1 VKIFA
6 IMLGGFF
13 GAISRYALGEWIQS
27 DNGFPVGTLLINLL
41 GCFLLGWLLT
51 FFSIQKK
58 IRPEITLF
66 LGTGFIGSFTT
77 FSTFSVET
85 ILLIQGGLA
94 IYSLLYVLVSVFFGL
109 LLAYLGYKLALKLG
123 KKGVAH

>member
-1 VKIFA
+1 
-6 IMLGGFF
+6 MLGGFF
-13 GAISRYALGEWIQS
+13 GAITRYALGEWIQS
-27 DNGFPVGTLLINLL
+27 DNGFPVGTLIINLL